1 MKRMIAWSLGV
12 LLLTAPV
19 SAAEKTTAQSQSASG
34 TVTAVSADSLTIKS
48 KGSEQTF
55 TAGKWT
61 VVIARG
67 ASHKMAA
74 MEADHQPAL
83 LIDFVDVGADVT
95 VKYQEMDGTRRAAKV
110 SVYRSPAAFLA
121 RK

>member
-1 MKRMIAWSLGV
+1 MKRMIVWSLGV
-12 LLLTAPV
+12 LLLAAPLF
-19 SAAEKTTAQSQSASG
+19 AAEKTAKSQSVSG
-34 TVTAVSADSLTIKS
+34 TVTAVSAGSLTIKV
-48 KGSEQTF
+48 KDSEQTF

-61 VVIARG
+61 VIIARG

-74 MEADHQPAL
+74 LDADNKPAL
-83 LIDFVDVGADVT
+83 LTDFVDVGADVT

-121 RK
+121 GK

>member
-1 MKRMIAWSLGV
+1 MKRLMMLSLGV
-12 LLLTAPV
+12 ILM
-19 SAAEKTTAQSQSASG
+19 AARLFAGEKTAAKGQSVSG
-34 TVTAVSADSLTIKS
+34 TVTAVSAGSLTIKG
-48 KGSEQTF
+48 KDGEQTF
-55 TAGKWT
+55 AAGKWT

-74 MEADHQPAL
+74 MEADNQPAL
-83 LIDFVDVGADVT
+83 LTDFVDVGADVT
-95 VKYQEMDGTRRAAKV
+95 VKYQEMDGTQRAAKV